1 MNRKIMPY
9 ILGFVV
15 GMIVSGTCVYAAAS
29 YQAKEVIYNN
39 LNSGTNSTDVQSA
52 IEELYHMAE
61 EYRKYLF
68 KDGKFTIEPTTL
80 NISNKSTYQ
89 TDGYLEK
96 SGSESGT
103 ILEIPY
109 VGSDEMVYIEFQGIN
124 NAIWGDDA
132 NRYGIG
138 VRTSTSGDYW
148 NANGTIKTSSDPQY
162 GNISFQKPWVFAVPG
177 GQTIQ
182 VYSAVPNNLTQF
194 KINRIWVEKNK

>member
-15 GMIVSGTCVYAAAS
+15 GMIVSETCVYAAAS

-109 VGSDEMVYIEFQGIN
+109 VGSDEMIYIEFQGIN

-194 KINRIWVEKNK
+194 KINRIWSEKNK